1 MAAALKPDL
10 AYGIKVGHINHEFMR
25 HSVGDTLNV
34 AVFAYL
40 DINLDTH
47 THTQTQ
53 PLEVLAGV
61 VGWSRNC
68 DNLSARLP
76 QDSGMEP

>member
-47 THTQTQ
+47 THTNTAIGG
-53 PLEVLAGV
+53 PCRSGGGLETATI
-61 VGWSRNC
+61 
-68 DNLSARLP
+68 
-76 QDSGMEP
+76 